1 MYQKELKT
9 LTLLAAPIIATQLS
23 QMGMSVA
30 DTMMAG
36 RVSAMDLAGVALG
49 GNLYWPSMLFL
60 SGVIMSVTPS
70 VSQLD
75 GAGQAHNSGRV
86 VRQALWISILG
97 GGSLMLLLQN
107 AGALYHV
114 IGVDPLAI
122 PIATRYLQAA
132 SFGLPP
138 LLCYVSLRYLCEG
151 LSWTRPAMLIAFS
164 ALLLKLPLNY
174 WFIYGG
180 LGVTAMG
187 GEGCGWASAVVMWY
201 QLLAMVLV
209 VSNSR
214 IAASGVFSQF
224 DWPHWP
230 TLKRLLKIGL
240 PIGAGMFFEMAM
252 FSVITLLIGRLGY
265 EAVAAHQ
272 IAANVGGITFMI
284 PLALGMAA
292 TIRVGVNV
300 GAGDYDGAAR
310 AGRVALAASV
320 AVALFTAVICL
331 LANEQIAALY
341 TNEASV
347 AKVAA
352 ALLLL
357 VAMYQLF
364 DNIQATG
371 IGALRGYKDTGTPMV
386 IALVSYW
393 VIGLPIAAVLG
404 LGNEALGIEPLGVY
418 GFWVGLAIGLAVAAV
433 AITLRFLQVSRSSA
447 QIERLAQG

>member
-1 MYQKELKT
+1 
-9 LTLLAAPIIATQLS
+9 
-23 QMGMSVA
+23 MGMSVA

-36 RVSAMDLAGVALG
+36 RVSALDLAGVALG
-49 GNLYWPSMLFL
+49 GNLYWPTMLFL

-75 GAGQAHNSGRV
+75 GANQTHNAGAV
-86 VRQALWISILG
+86 VRQALWIAVLG
-97 GGSLMLLLQN
+97 GGTLMLLLQN
-107 AGALYHV
+107 AAPFYNL
-114 IGVDPLAI
+114 IGVDPLVI
-122 PIATRYLQAA
+122 PIATSYLSAA
-132 SFGLPP
+132 SFGLVPV
-138 LLCYVSLRYLCEG
+138 LCYISLRYLCEG

-180 LGVTAMG
+180 FGVAAMG
-187 GEGCGWASAVVMWY
+187 GEGCGWATAIVTCY
-201 QLLAMVLV
+201 QLLAMSLV
-209 VSNSR
+209 VRNSR
-214 IAASGVFSQF
+214 IARSGVFSRF

-230 TLKRLLKIGL
+230 TLKSLLRIGL

-300 GAGDYDGAAR
+300 GRGDHAAAKR
-310 AGRVALAASV
+310 SGQVALGASIV
-320 AVALFTAVICL
+320 VALTTAVVVL
-331 LANEQIAALY
+331 LANDQIAALY
-341 TNEASV
+341 TNETSV
-347 AKVAA
+347 ASMAA
-352 ALLLL
+352 GLLLL

-371 IGALRGYKDTGTPMV
+371 IGALRGYKDTSTPMY
-386 IALVSYW
+386 IALFSYW
-393 VIGLPIAAVLG
+393 VVGLPIAALLG
-404 LGNEALGIEPLGVY
+404 LGNSSWNLQPMGVY
-418 GFWVGLAIGLAVAAV
+418 GFWWGLAIGLAVAAV
-433 AITLRFLQVSRSSA
+433 IITTRFVLVSQSP
-447 QIERLAQG
+447 QHINRLARR

>member
-1 MYQKELKT
+1 VYRKELKT
-9 LTLLAAPIIATQLS
+9 LTALAAPIIATQLS

-75 GAGQAHNSGRV
+75 GAGQGHASGIV
-86 VRQALWISILG
+86 VRQALWIAVI
-97 GGSLMLLLQN
+97 GGSIVMLLLQN
-107 AGALYHV
+107 AATIYQA

-122 PIATRYLQAA
+122 PIATNYLNAA
-132 SFGLPP
+132 SFGLVP

-180 LGVTAMG
+180 FGVSAMG
-187 GEGCGWASAVVMWY
+187 GEGCGWASAIVMWY
-201 QLLAMVLV
+201 QLVAMAFV
-209 VSNSR
+209 VRHSR
-214 IAASGVFSQF
+214 IARSGVFSKF

-230 TLKRLLKIGL
+230 TLKRLLGIGL

-272 IAANVGGITFMI
+272 IAANVGGITFMV

-300 GAGDYDGAAR
+300 GAGDHAAAAR
-310 AGRVALAASV
+310 SGRVALGASIGI
-320 AVALFTAVICL
+320 ALFTAAAVL
-331 LANEQIAALY
+331 LANDHIAALY
-341 TNEASV
+341 TNENSV
-347 AKVAA
+347 SSMAA
-352 ALLLL
+352 GLLLL

-364 DNIQATG
+364 DNVQATG
-371 IGALRGYKDTGTPMV
+371 IGALRGYKDTSTPMF
-386 IALVSYW
+386 IALFSYW
-393 VIGLPIAAVLG
+393 VVGLPIAAVLG
-404 LGNEALGIEPLGVY
+404 LGNNTLNIEPMGVY
-418 GFWVGLAIGLAVAAV
+418 GFWWGLAIGLAVAAV
-433 AITLRFLQVSRSSA
+433 IITLRFVLVSRSP
-447 QIERLAQG
+447 QHINKLALR